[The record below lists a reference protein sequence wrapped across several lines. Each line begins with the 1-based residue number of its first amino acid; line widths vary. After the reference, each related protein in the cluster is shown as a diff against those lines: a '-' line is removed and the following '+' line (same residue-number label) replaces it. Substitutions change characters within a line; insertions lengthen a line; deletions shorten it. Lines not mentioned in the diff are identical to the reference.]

1 MDGGHAEEVFE
12 VGEIGGELGELGV
25 EVGEVAGFA
34 GGAGGGCGAALVGSA
49 GGVRLAG
56 WCLVVRGA
64 GGGCW
69 VVGHGGSGNRGRL
82 RSIRLELVEKWMGC
96 WCRSNLQ
103 S

>member
-1 MDGGHAEEVFE
+1 LDGGHAEEVFE

-64 GGGCW
+64 GCGCR
-69 VVGHGGSGNRGRL
+69 VVGHGGDGGRARFRG
-82 RSIRLELVEKWMGC
+82 IRLEFNGVDGLLVSE
-96 WCRSNLQ
+96 
-103 S
+103 